1 MVNPREEAPM
11 SLATPQYV
19 SDLVVHLL
27 HKLGVEY
34 ATLNPGATTRGLHES
49 LVTYGGNKAP
59 EVITCCHEEI
69 AVAMAEGYYLA
80 TGRPQVTLVHNI
92 VGLQHA
98 SKAIYEAWL
107 SNTPMLILGGTG
119 PLDASHRRPWIDW
132 IHTAQ
137 VQGQLV
143 RDYVKWDDQPQG
155 ALSAAESVLRAYQI
169 AMTDPKGP
177 VYLCFDVELQESPL
191 PADFQLP
198 DLTRYRPPPPPAGNA
213 EAIATAAQALLDA
226 EWPVLVVEG
235 LGRTP
240 GGTEALQSLAGLLG
254 IPVLEQGAAFNLPN
268 RHPLNLT
275 GANAEVL
282 KEADLVVS
290 VDVRDI
296 EAVLKRPVSEP
307 GIVPTG
313 LPRTPSGYN
322 RRYESLTPAATK
334 FVRIGVADYRVKSW
348 PSSYGRLY
356 PADVAI
362 LGEATQVLRELTRLC
377 QDGMTGAVQSRV
389 AARSARAAQIHRS
402 VYERFQK
409 DLQERWWTQKP
420 TSTARLAAEVWEAI
434 KGEDWV
440 LAHGSL
446 SGWER
451 RLWEMTE
458 ASRCVAG
465 GGGTGTGMGVAL
477 GVALAFRGTGKVC
490 VSIQNDGDLLY
501 TPGSL
506 WTAAAHDIP
515 MLVVMFNN
523 RSYYQDVGHQTAITK
538 IRQRP
543 LDQVGVGVNLD
554 RPATDFAML
563 ARSFNLYGDGPIL
576 DAEAIRPALAR
587 GLKVV
592 KEEKR
597 LALIDTVTQAR

>member
-1 MVNPREEAPM
+1 M
-11 SLATPQYV
+11 SLKQPQYV
-19 SDLVVHLL
+19 SDLVVYLL
-27 HKLGVEY
+27 HELGVDY
-34 ATLNPGATTRGLHES
+34 AILNPGATTRGLHES

-80 TGRPQVTLVHNI
+80 TGRPQATLVHDI

-107 SNTPMLILGGTG
+107 NNTPMLILGGTG

-137 VQGQLV
+137 VQAQLV

-155 ALSAAESVLRAYQI
+155 ALSVAESVLRAYQI

-213 EAIATAAQALLDA
+213 EAIAAAAQALLEA
-226 EWPVLVVEG
+226 QWPVMVVEG

-240 GGTEALQSLAGLLG
+240 SGPGAVQSLAELLAM
-254 IPVLEQGAAFNLPN
+254 PVLEQGAAFNLPN
-268 RHPLNLT
+268 RHALNLT

-282 KEADLVVS
+282 KEADLVVT

-296 EAVLKRPVSEP
+296 EAVLKRPVAEG
-307 GIVPTG
+307 GIVPAG
-313 LPRTPSGYN
+313 LPRTPSGYS
-322 RRYESLTPAATK
+322 RRYESLTPAGTK
-334 FVRIGVADYRVKSW
+334 FVRIGLTDYGVKSW
-348 PSSYGRLY
+348 PSSYGRLT
-356 PADVAI
+356 PADISI
-362 LGEATQVLRELTRLC
+362 LGDAPQVLRELTRHCREALS
-377 QDGMTGAVQSRV
+377 GAVQQQV
-389 AARSARAAQIHRS
+389 AARSARAEKLHTA
-402 VYERFQK
+402 VYERFRR
-409 DLQERWWTQKP
+409 DLQERWWGQTP
-420 TSTARLAAEVWEAI
+420 ISTARLAAEIWEAI
-434 KGEDWV
+434 RGEDWV
-440 LAHGSL
+440 LVHGSL

-451 RLWEMTE
+451 RLWEITE
-458 ASRCVAG
+458 GWRCIAG

-506 WTAAAHDIP
+506 WTAAHHDIP
-515 MLVVMFNN
+515 MLMVMFNN
-523 RSYYQDVGHQTAITK
+523 RSYYQDVGHQTAVT
-538 IRQRP
+538 RMRERS
-543 LDQVGVGVNLD
+543 LEHVGVGVNLD
-554 RPATDFAML
+554 RPATDFGML
-563 ARSFNLYGDGPIL
+563 AKSFQLYGEGPIL
-576 DAEAIRPALAR
+576 APEAIRSALAR

-592 KEEKR
+592 KEERR
-597 LALIDTVTQAR
+597 LALIDTVTQPR

>member
-1 MVNPREEAPM
+1 M
-11 SLATPQYV
+11 SLAKPQYV
-19 SDLVVHLL
+19 SDLVVYLL
-27 HKLGVEY
+27 HELGVEY

-80 TGRPQVTLVHNI
+80 TGRPQATLVHNI

-198 DLTRYRPPPPPAGNA
+198 DLTRYRPPAPPAGNA
-213 EAIATAAQALLDA
+213 EAIAAAAQALLEA

-240 GGTEALQSLAGLLG
+240 GGTEALQSLAELLG
-254 IPVLEQGAAFNLPN
+254 SPVLEQGAAFNLPN

-275 GANAEVL
+275 GANTEVL
-282 KEADLVVS
+282 KDADLVVS

-307 GIVPTG
+307 GIVPAG

-322 RRYESLTPAATK
+322 RRYESLTSAGTK
-334 FVRIGVADYRVKSW
+334 FIRIGVADYGVKSW

-362 LGEATQVLRELTRLC
+362 LGEATQVLRELTRKC
-377 QDGMTGAVQSRV
+377 QEGVTGAVQNLA
-389 AARSARAAQIHRS
+389 AARSARAAKIHGS

-409 DLQERWWTQKP
+409 DLQERWWEQKP
-420 TSTARLAAEVWEAI
+420 TATARLAAEIWEAI
-434 KGEDWV
+434 KGEEWV

-451 RLWEMTE
+451 RLWDMTE

-554 RPATDFAML
+554 HPATDFAML

-592 KEEKR
+592 KEERR
-597 LALIDTVTQAR
+597 LALIDTITQAR

>member
-1 MVNPREEAPM
+1 M
-11 SLATPQYV
+11 SLAQPQYV
-19 SDLVVHLL
+19 SDLVVYLL
-27 HKLGVEY
+27 HELGVDY
-34 ATLNPGATTRGLHES
+34 AILNPGATTRGLHES

-80 TGRPQVTLVHNI
+80 TGKPQATLVHDI

-107 SNTPMLILGGTG
+107 NNTPMLILGGTG

-137 VQGQLV
+137 VQAQLV

-155 ALSAAESVLRAYQI
+155 ALSVAESLLRAYQI

-198 DLTRYRPPPPPAGNA
+198 ELMRFRPPSPPAGNA
-213 EAIATAAQALLDA
+213 EAIAAAARALLEA

-235 LGRTP
+235 LGRTL
-240 GGTEALQSLAGLLG
+240 GGSEALQSLAELLG
-254 IPVLEQGAAFNLPN
+254 VPVLEQGSTFNLPN

-275 GANAEVL
+275 GANVEVL
-282 KEADLVVS
+282 KEADLVVT

-307 GIVPTG
+307 GIVPAG

-322 RRYESLTPAATK
+322 RRYENLTPDGTR
-334 FVRIGVADYRVKSW
+334 FVRIGLADYGVKSW
-348 PSSYGRLY
+348 PSSYGRLT
-356 PADVAI
+356 PADVSI
-362 LGEATQVLRELTRLC
+362 LGEVPQVLRELAHQCREAL
-377 QDGMTGAVQSRV
+377 TGAARQRVTSRV
-389 AARSARAAQIHRS
+389 SRAEKLHSS
-402 VYERFQK
+402 VYERFRK
-409 DLQERWWTQKP
+409 DLQERWWGQTP
-420 TSTARLAAEVWEAI
+420 ISTARLAAEIWEAV

-451 RLWEMTE
+451 RLWEVTE
-458 ASRCVAG
+458 GSRWVAG

-477 GVALAFRGTGKVC
+477 GIALAFRGTGKVC

-506 WTAAAHDIP
+506 WTAAHHDIP

-538 IRQRP
+538 IRERP
-543 LDQVGVGVNLD
+543 LEHVGVGVNLD
-554 RPATDFAML
+554 RPATDFGLL
-563 ARSFNLYGDGPIL
+563 AKSFQLYGEGPIL
-576 DAEAIRPALAR
+576 DPEAIRPALAR
-587 GLKVV
+587 GLKAM
-592 KEEKR
+592 KEEGR
-597 LALIDTVTQAR
+597 LALIDTITQPR